1 MPTSAHRV
9 AITKP
14 VRPKEKMF
22 PITVGIGRPT
32 VLCTEFETFGAVEDA
47 CPYESFDRFF
57 KIEIWFLVMVPWDDE
72 GIVPYD
78 VVG

>member
-1 MPTSAHRV
+1 MIHREMV
-9 AITKP
+9 QIA
-14 VRPKEKMF
+14 
-22 PITVGIGRPT
+22 VGTGRPT
-32 VLCTEFETFGAVEDA
+32 VHLHRLRNIYRAVEDA